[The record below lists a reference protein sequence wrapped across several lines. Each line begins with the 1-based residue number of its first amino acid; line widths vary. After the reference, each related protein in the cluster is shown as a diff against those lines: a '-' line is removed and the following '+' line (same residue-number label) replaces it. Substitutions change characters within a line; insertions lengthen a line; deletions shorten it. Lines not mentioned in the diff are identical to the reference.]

1 MGCTNS
7 KERPRTPP
15 PDAALQSAM
24 SDGDGFWAANG
35 EKRASREAT
44 PLKKAAESDPFQ
56 TVDLTNPE
64 TAAAASAEKKAPD
77 LADAFGAP
85 TAPAL
90 VPADAF
96 GEPKTP
102 VLVAPAATV
111 TDAPR
116 DSEDS
121 ARAAT
126 INKVPPG
133 AAISPPPKPLSPT
146 AAMLKAL
153 AAAPKL
159 AQPTMPQPRV
169 TAWIVGGAALTHAT
183 TAMDP
188 RQGVTIKNAGGFSL
202 AEAVATPPAPSE
214 TLLQGLRDSPY
225 LKQMAQIDNMDLQ
238 KLMTGGD
245 LNLEAVQRR
254 VAAPAEI
261 PAAVAAD
268 AFGAPPTPVLK
279 QDVKQAMPPQADA
292 APKAEPPAP
301 VAEAP
306 AAANATAEVPA
317 PATTE
322 TAAQP
327 KPSPTKPPAIK
338 PVMPGG
344 RKKSKNNKKKKKG
357 NKKK

>member
-15 PDAALQSAM
+15 PDAALQNVV

-35 EKRASREAT
+35 EQRASREAT
-44 PLKKAAESDPFQ
+44 PLKAAADPFQ

-64 TAAAASAEKKAPD
+64 TAAAASTPAPAPAED
-77 LADAFGAP
+77 LAAAFGAP

-96 GEPKTP
+96 GAPKAP
-102 VLVAPAATV
+102 ILVAPAATS
-111 TDAPR
+111 DAPR

-121 ARAAT
+121 ARAMT

-146 AAMLKAL
+146 AAVL
-153 AAAPKL
+153 AALTAAPTL

-169 TAWIVGGAALTHAT
+169 TAWIQGGGALTHAT
-183 TAMDP
+183 TTTDP
-188 RQGVTIKNAGGFSL
+188 RAGVTIKNAGGFSL
-202 AEAVATPPAPSE
+202 AEAVAAPP
-214 TLLQGLRDSPY
+214 TSP
-225 LKQMAQIDNMDLQ
+225 
-238 KLMTGGD
+238 
-245 LNLEAVQRR
+245 
-254 VAAPAEI
+254 VAAI
-261 PAAVAAD
+261 PEAFTA
-268 AFGAPPTPVLK
+268 AFGAPPTPV
-279 QDVKQAMPPQADA
+279 VKQEAESGETKADA
-292 APKAEPPAP
+292 NTIEAPAP

-306 AAANATAEVPA
+306 AAATATAEVSA
-317 PATTE
+317 PATAE
-322 TAAQP
+322 TAAAP
-327 KPSPTKPPAIK
+327 KPSPTKKPSIK

-344 RKKSKNNKKKKKG
+344 RKKTNKKKKKG

>member
-1 MGCTNS
+1 MGCSNS
-7 KERPRTPP
+7 KDRPRTPP
-15 PDAALQSAM
+15 PDAALQSAV

-35 EKRASREAT
+35 ETRASREAT
-44 PLKKAAESDPFQ
+44 PLKAAADPFQ

-64 TAAAASAEKKAPD
+64 TAAAASTPAPAPAAEDKAPD
-77 LADAFGAP
+77 L
-85 TAPAL
+85 
-90 VPADAF
+90 ADAF

-102 VLVAPAATV
+102 VLVPADAFGAPRAPVLAAA
-111 TDAPR
+111 DAPR

-121 ARAAT
+121 ARAMT

-159 AQPTMPQPRV
+159 AQPTMPQPRAS
-169 TAWIVGGAALTHAT
+169 AWIVGGGAVTRAT
-183 TAMDP
+183 TATDP
-188 RQGVTIKNAGGFSL
+188 RAGVTIKNAGGFSL
-202 AEAVATPPAPSE
+202 AEAVAAPPTSPVAAIPEAFSAPS
-214 TLLQGLRDSPY
+214 
-225 LKQMAQIDNMDLQ
+225 
-238 KLMTGGD
+238 
-245 LNLEAVQRR
+245 
-254 VAAPAEI
+254 APASI
-261 PAAVAAD
+261 PVAAD
-268 AFGAPPTPVLK
+268 AFGALPTPVPK
-279 QDVKQAMPPQADA
+279 QDIKQAMPPQADA
-292 APKAEPPAP
+292 DPKVPAP
-301 VAEAP
+301 PNPSETKADATTTAEAP
-306 AAANATAEVPA
+306 APAAEAPA

-322 TAAQP
+322 TAAAP

>member
-15 PDAALQSAM
+15 PDAALQNAV

-44 PLKKAAESDPFQ
+44 PLKAAADPFQ

-159 AQPTMPQPRV
+159 SQPTMPQPRA
-169 TAWIVGGAALTHAT
+169 TAWVVGGGALTHAT
-183 TAMDP
+183 TAVDP

-202 AEAVATPPAPSE
+202 AEAVAAPP
-214 TLLQGLRDSPY
+214 TSP
-225 LKQMAQIDNMDLQ
+225 
-238 KLMTGGD
+238 
-245 LNLEAVQRR
+245 
-254 VAAPAEI
+254 VAAIPEAFTAPAAI

>member
-15 PDAALQSAM
+15 PDAALQSAV

-44 PLKKAAESDPFQ
+44 PLKAAADPFQ

-102 VLVAPAATV
+102 VLVTA

-121 ARAAT
+121 ARAMT

-146 AAMLKAL
+146 AAVIAAL

-159 AQPTMPQPRV
+159 TQPTMPQPRA
-169 TAWIVGGAALTHAT
+169 TAWIVGGGALTRAT
-183 TAMDP
+183 TATDP
-188 RQGVTIKNAGGFSL
+188 RQGVTIKNAGGFTL
-202 AEAVATPPAPSE
+202 AVAVAEPP
-214 TLLQGLRDSPY
+214 TSPV
-225 LKQMAQIDNMDLQ
+225 AAIP
-238 KLMTGGD
+238 
-245 LNLEAVQRR
+245 EAFT
-254 VAAPAEI
+254 AAPAAI
-261 PAAVAAD
+261 PTAVAD

-279 QDVKQAMPPQADA
+279 QDIKQAMPPQADTGPKA
-292 APKAEPPAP
+292 APAPAPSETKADATTTAEAPAP
-301 VAEAP
+301 VTEAP
-306 AAANATAEVPA
+306 AAA
-317 PATTE
+317 ATTTE
-322 TAAQP
+322 ASAP

-338 PVMPGG
+338 PIMPGG
-344 RKKSKNNKKKKKG
+344 RKKSKKTNKKKKGKG
-357 NKKK
+357 KK

>member
-15 PDAALQSAM
+15 PADAALQSAV

-35 EKRASREAT
+35 ETRASREAT
-44 PLKKAAESDPFQ
+44 PLKKAAADPFQ

-146 AAMLKAL
+146 AAML
-153 AAAPKL
+153 
-159 AQPTMPQPRV
+159 
-169 TAWIVGGAALTHAT
+169 
-183 TAMDP
+183 
-188 RQGVTIKNAGGFSL
+188 
-202 AEAVATPPAPSE
+202 
-214 TLLQGLRDSPY
+214 
-225 LKQMAQIDNMDLQ
+225 
-238 KLMTGGD
+238 
-245 LNLEAVQRR
+245 
-254 VAAPAEI
+254 
-261 PAAVAAD
+261 
-268 AFGAPPTPVLK
+268 
-279 QDVKQAMPPQADA
+279 
-292 APKAEPPAP
+292 
-301 VAEAP
+301 
-306 AAANATAEVPA
+306 
-317 PATTE
+317 
-322 TAAQP
+322 
-327 KPSPTKPPAIK
+327 
-338 PVMPGG
+338 
-344 RKKSKNNKKKKKG
+344 
-357 NKKK
+357 

>member
-15 PDAALQSAM
+15 PDAALQSAV

-44 PLKKAAESDPFQ
+44 PLKAAADPFQ

-159 AQPTMPQPRV
+159 AQPTMPQPRA
-169 TAWIVGGAALTHAT
+169 TAWIVGGGALTHAT
-183 TAMDP
+183 TAVDP

-202 AEAVATPPAPSE
+202 AEAVAAPP
-214 TLLQGLRDSPY
+214 TSP
-225 LKQMAQIDNMDLQ
+225 
-238 KLMTGGD
+238 
-245 LNLEAVQRR
+245 
-254 VAAPAEI
+254 VAAI
-261 PAAVAAD
+261 PEAFTAASVAAD

-279 QDVKQAMPPQADA
+279 QDIKQAMPPQADA
-292 APKAEPPAP
+292 TPKVPAP
-301 VAEAP
+301 AAVTAEAP
-306 AAANATAEVPA
+306 AAPNPSETKADATTTAEAPA
-317 PATTE
+317 PVTEAPAAAATTTE
-322 TAAQP
+322 ASAP